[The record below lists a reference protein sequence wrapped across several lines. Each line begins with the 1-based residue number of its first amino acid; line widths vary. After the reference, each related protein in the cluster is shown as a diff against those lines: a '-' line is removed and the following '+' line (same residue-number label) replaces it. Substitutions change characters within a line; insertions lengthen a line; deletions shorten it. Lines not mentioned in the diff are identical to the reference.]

1 MTQFLQEV
9 WNITASMAPYL
20 LFGFFMA
27 GLLTLVLTKKMVTK
41 HLGKGNLTSIIKAAI
56 IGVPMPLCSCSVIP
70 VTISLS
76 KQGAKKGPAISFLTA
91 TPQTGVDSILV
102 TYSLLGPVY
111 ALLRIISAFVCGV
124 TSGVIINRFDHESDS
139 TPEVSSCCS
148 STDQPKNKFI
158 AALKYGLIDMPR
170 DLGKELLI
178 GIVITATFTS
188 LIPANYFADN
198 VGSGLWGMLLML
210 ITGIPIYVCSTAS
223 VPIAVGLIISGFS
236 PGAVLV
242 FLIAGP
248 ATNAASLSA
257 LVKIIGKKETIIYLL
272 SLMVTALLI
281 GFTTDYFNIAQG
293 IQVYAQ
299 EAHEHL
305 GLVEHIS
312 AVILLLLMSSKL
324 FTIFKRKAKVES
336 AEQITPKKQCCCS
349 HKED

>member
-1 MTQFLQEV
+1 MAQFIQEV

-27 GLLTLVLTKKMVTK
+27 GLLSLVLTKKFVSK
-41 HLGKGNLTSIIKAAI
+41 HLGKGNLVSIIKAAI

-76 KQGAKKGPAISFLTA
+76 KQGAKKGPAVAFLTS

-111 ALLRIISAFVCGV
+111 ALLRIISAFICGV
-124 TSGVIINRFDHESDS
+124 TSGVIINRFDHQSDS
-139 TPEVSSCCS
+139 IEEEISCCS
-148 STDQPKNKFI
+148 SDNSTGNKYLK
-158 AALKYGLIDMPR
+158 AMKYGLIDMPR

-178 GIVITATFTS
+178 GIIITAIFTA

-210 ITGIPIYVCSTAS
+210 VTGIPIYVCSTAS

-257 LVKIIGKKETIIYLL
+257 LVKIIGRKETIIYLL

-281 GFTTDYFNIAQG
+281 GFVTDYFNIAQG

-305 GLVEHIS
+305 GIIQHIS
-312 AVILLLLMSSKL
+312 AAVLLLLMSPKL
-324 FTIFKRKAKVES
+324 FTFFKRKAKVKP
-336 AEQITPKKQCCCS
+336 AEQAAKIKPCCCS
-349 HKED
+349 NKED